1 MLKSVKTKFG
11 EYIIYFTLYS
21 VLGWI
26 YEVVLETFIYG
37 WGFSNRGVLFGPYCP
52 IYGVGALLFIFTV
65 DPLIRGKEIY
75 KRLKY
80 IPVVFVLCMVIATVV
95 ELAGSYI
102 LEFFTG
108 GWPWQTYEN
117 YAVNFQGRIALSTSI
132 RFGIGGVIVLYIFQP
147 VLEKIIGRMK
157 RSAVNITAY
166 VLLFIFAADIIFT
179 LFIRK

>member
-11 EYIIYFTLYS
+11 EYIIYFTFYS

-52 IYGVGALLFIFTV
+52 IYGVGALLFLFTV

-75 KRLKY
+75 KRFMY
-80 IPVVFVLCMVIATVV
+80 IPVVFILCMVIATVV

-132 RFGIGGVIVLYIFQP
+132 RFGIGGVILLYIFQP

-157 RSAVNITAY
+157 RSTVNIAAY
-166 VLLFIFAADIIFT
+166 ALLFIFAADVIFT
-179 LFIRK
+179 FFIRK